1 MKITRKSV
9 FKGYLEKYETEVKE
23 AIFDHITSY
32 IIEPVRHELWMYIDR
47 NGEMSLKENIGYASQ
62 KISNA
67 QRFFIYACG
76 GENVTVWHLLPRINV
91 LLGDDFDI
99 VLEHATNATGK
110 KAAQITVSDIQKYV
124 EENCPGYITEW
135 LDANYYSD
143 PYGQLED
150 YVENYYENL
159 LNQLDG
165 WD

>member
-1 MKITRKSV
+1 M
-9 FKGYLEKYETEVKE
+9 
-23 AIFDHITSY
+23 
-32 IIEPVRHELWMYIDR
+32 
-47 NGEMSLKENIGYASQ
+47 
-62 KISNA
+62 
-67 QRFFIYACG
+67 
-76 GENVTVWHLLPRINV
+76 
-91 LLGDDFDI
+91 GDDFDI

-135 LDANYYSD
+135 LDENYYSD

-165 WD
+165 GD